1 MNSDTEMLSLS
12 QNAQLY
18 AIFDMT
24 RTGKKRGGGEMGLST
39 KLKQI
44 FKIQIN

>member
-24 RTGKKRGGGEMGLST
+24 RPGKKEEEKKNVT
-39 KLKQI
+39 
-44 FKIQIN
+44 